1 MKPPAFE
8 ELVKTYGSPKA
19 AIQHLLDSGLTPEE
33 IEWKI
38 NIPYYL
44 IRLFMEEIQLTNPVP
59 FSSVVKTYERITL
72 LRSKKGKETELA
84 KFFQRKDLSLEM
96 KTRLALGTITD
107 ESLKVGPGT
116 VERAI
121 SLATGEPMR
130 KVRQLLLDYGEHGEV
145 AFLLK
150 KEKRVK
156 LTMEEVYEAI
166 WLLPKIEDHR
176 ATTSHL

>member
-1 MKPPAFE
+1 MTLVKPPAFE
-8 ELVKTYGSPKA
+8 ELVRTCGSPKA
-19 AIQHLLDSGLTPEE
+19 AIQHLLDSGFTPEE

-38 NIPYYL
+38 GVPYYL
-44 IRLFMEEIQLTNPVP
+44 LRLFIEGIQLTSRVP
-59 FSSVVKTYERITL
+59 FSSVVKTYERIAL

-84 KFFQRKDLSLEM
+84 KFFQRRDLTLEM
-96 KTRLALGTITD
+96 KTRLALGTISE

-121 SLATGEPMR
+121 SLATGEPIR

-150 KEKRVK
+150 SEKAVSYTH
-156 LTMEEVYEAI
+156 LTLPTNREV
-166 WLLPKIEDHR
+166 
-176 ATTSHL
+176 